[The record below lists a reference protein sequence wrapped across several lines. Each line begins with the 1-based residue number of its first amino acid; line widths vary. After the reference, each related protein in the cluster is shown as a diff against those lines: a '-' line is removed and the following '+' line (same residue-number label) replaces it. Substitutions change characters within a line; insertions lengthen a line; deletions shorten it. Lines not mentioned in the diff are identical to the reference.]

1 MKGSE
6 FIFDYAHLL
15 HYKCHKISLNHNRS
29 YIGFPYWIKNKNA
42 TTNPINKEDKK
53 YFQYAVTVVLNYD
66 EIGKHAEGLQKLNLS

>member
-6 FIFDYAHLL
+6 FVFDYAHLL
-15 HYKCHKISLNHNRS
+15 HYKCHEINLNHNRS
-29 YIGFPYWIKNKNA
+29 YIDFPYWIKNENA

-53 YFQYAVTVVLNYD
+53 CFQYTVTVVLNYD